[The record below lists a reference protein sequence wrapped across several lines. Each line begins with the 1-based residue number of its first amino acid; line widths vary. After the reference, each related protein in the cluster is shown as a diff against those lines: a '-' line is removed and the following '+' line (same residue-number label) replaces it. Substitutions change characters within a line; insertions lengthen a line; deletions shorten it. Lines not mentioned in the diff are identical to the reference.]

1 MFRKITKKRFWKF
14 LQSNDNIL
22 SNNTTILPNV
32 TEVKDLGII
41 VDHELNSPFAHGGLF
56 WPGCQICNVSVG
68 SIWYSAK
75 CFNNIVVKSVCYR
88 TVKLWWIYFKMRILY
103 NYFCKPTLCETAAET
118 DSSAGMQR
126 SLGKKVVIEI
136 THGRVACN
144 RLSVER
150 CLANGPLASWFQLPR
165 RLPPCMDI
173 LLDMPMDSYILV
185 YRSPWYAHD
194 KTDKECDTCGS
205 PLCKRVSTVLCVEWW
220 SASLGV

>member
-1 MFRKITKKRFWKF
+1 MGVFFDPAVRYAP
-14 LQSNDNIL
+14 LAS
-22 SNNTTILPNV
+22 V
-32 TEVKDLGII
+32 
-41 VDHELNSPFAHGGLF
+41 LF
-56 WPGCQICNVSVG
+56 DVR
-68 SIWYSAK
+68 
-75 CFNNIVVKSVCYR
+75 FNNIVVKSVCYR

-165 RLPPCMDI
+165 RLPPCMGI
-173 LLDMPMDSYILV
+173 LLD
-185 YRSPWYAHD
+185 AHV
-194 KTDKECDTCGS
+194 KTDKECDACGT
-205 PLCKRVSTVLCVEWW
+205 PVCKTRRPC
-220 SASLGV
+220 SASSDGQRRSASNDCNSCIR